1 MNVKLKSLIPHLV
14 ALLIFLVFASIYFS
28 PLFKGYHLIQDDV
41 NKFKGMSKEIVDHR
55 VMNETEPLWTNSM
68 FGGMPAYQISVLH
81 SNNYINT
88 IDQIIKVGLPR
99 PAGILFIAMLGF
111 YILLMC
117 LRVNPWLAIAGAI
130 AFGFSTINILYLG
143 AGHMSK
149 VNAIAY
155 MAPALG
161 GLILAFRGKWLL
173 GSAVFTLFLSL
184 NLSANHLQMTYYLMF
199 IMAFVALGEIIRII
213 IEKQYK
219 TLIPILSGLFIGV
232 IIAILP
238 SMSNILTTQEYSKHS
253 TRGKTELTI
262 EPDGKKINLSKK
274 SGLDTDYI
282 LKYNYGE
289 GELLSTIIPNARG
302 ERGNVFGEDE
312 DLMVYIADR
321 DIENGKDFSNDETFT
336 KGINRYWGGQAMSGG
351 AFYFG
356 AVIFVLFFLAIL
368 FLNDALKWSLVAV
381 VILALSLASND
392 PGGMNDFFIHK
403 FPLYNKFRDSKM
415 ILVLLQIIFP
425 LLAILFMDA
434 VFNGR
439 ISFYKKQKF
448 YTAGGAVVV
457 FFSLLYI
464 SPSMSGDFM
473 TSEENKQFTKI
484 LGEQEKPEVKTYY
497 NDLKKEI
504 KEARKFL
511 FKKDVGRALIFSLFI
526 LGLIYAMIIKKPSI
540 WIVSGSLL
548 LLVSIDNIGVALRYL
563 NSDEDID
570 DKRGEMM
577 NISILTAQNYLEEG
591 EEIPALNKYE
601 NSKLALLPPNIPSV
615 SDISILERE
624 KKNISNFD
632 QKVAQYKK
640 KMSSYYMFEEIK
652 SEKTKNILSEFASL
666 NLNSDY
672 RVLRLGNPFNETQ
685 TSYYH
690 KSIGGYHG
698 AKLKRYQEVIDFYIT
713 KEHENI
719 YAKIQKELNKMHL
732 LRPKLY
738 DKLRSVQ
745 KEEEKQKIY
754 LEFINSTDFNY
765 LDFNESDTR
774 VLNMLNTRYFIT
786 GEKSNSKINKSAY
799 GNAWFVS
806 NVKIVKTADEA
817 MQALGDSSID
827 LRTTAVIHKDFKNI
841 KTPRNIDSAKISLTK
856 YGLNHLEYTTS
867 SEYAGPAVFS
877 EIYYPD
883 GWNCYIDGKLVEHFR
898 VNYIL
903 RGVMVPA
910 GKHKIEWKFEP
921 KSMETGSLVSG
932 IGSVLLILSCLAIF
946 FIEIKNIKTAADE

>member
-161 GLILAFRGKWLL
+161 GMILAFRGKWLL
-173 GSAVFTLFLSL
+173 GSAVFALFLAL

-199 IMAFVALGEIIRII
+199 IMAFVALGEITRII

-232 IIAILP
+232 ILAILP
-238 SMSNILTTQEYSKHS
+238 SMSNILTTQEYSKYS

-262 EPDGKKINLSKK
+262 EPDGKKINSSKK

-312 DLMVYIADR
+312 DLMAYIADR

-356 AVIFVLFFLAIL
+356 VVIFVLFFLAIL
-368 FLNDALKWSLVAV
+368 FLNDALKWSLIAV
-381 VILALSLASND
+381 VILALSLSSND

-425 LLAILFMDA
+425 LLAILFMNA
-434 VFNGR
+434 LFNGR

-448 YTAGGAVVV
+448 YIAGGTLVV

-497 NDLKKEI
+497 NDLKNEI

-526 LGLIYAMIIKKPSI
+526 LGLVYAVIIKKPSI
-540 WIVSGSLL
+540 WIVSGLL
-548 LLVSIDNIGVALRYL
+548 LFLVSIDNIGVALRYL
-563 NSDEDID
+563 SSDEDMN
-570 DKRGEMM
+570 DKRGELQY
-577 NISILTAQNYLEEG
+577 ISALTAQNYLEEG
-591 EEIPALNKYE
+591 DELPVLNKYE
-601 NSKLALLPPNIPSV
+601 NAQLSQVPPGIPSK
-615 SDISILERE
+615 SDLSILNKE
-624 KKNISNFD
+624 KTNISNFD
-632 QKVAQYKK
+632 KKVGQFKN
-640 KMSSYYMFEEIK
+640 KMSTYYLFEDIK
-652 SEKTKNILSEFASL
+652 SEKTKKMLAEFAVL

-672 RVLRLGNPFNETQ
+672 RVLKLGNPFNETE

-698 AKLKRYQEVIDFYIT
+698 AKLKRYQELVDFYIQR
-713 KEHENI
+713 E
-719 YAKIQKELNKMHL
+719 YALISQNASQFG
-732 LRPKLY
+732 PAVFQY
-738 DKLRSVQ
+738 TP
-745 KEEEKQKIY
+745 I
-754 LEFINSTDFNY
+754 
-765 LDFNESDTR
+765 
-774 VLNMLNTRYFIT
+774 LNMLNTKYCIL
-786 GEKSNSKINKSAY
+786 NPNQDALQNPMAQ

-806 NVKIVKTADEA
+806 NVRTVKTVDEA

-841 KTPRNIDSAKISLTK
+841 KTPSNIETAKISLTK
-856 YGLNHLEYTTS
+856 YGLNHLEYAAS
-867 SEYAGPAVFS
+867 SEFDGPAVFS
-877 EIYYPD
+877 EVYYPD

-903 RGVMVPA
+903 RGVMIPA

-921 KSMETGSLVSG
+921 KSMETGSFVSG